1 MYQTNSLAPL
11 WAKDTKGFSQISL
24 FWMEKCQNI
33 LYVDSFLDLKS
44 PILWLLCKLPSK
56 LSLLPEKEI
65 QKIINFWHLLIL
77 LEYKQTSISYEL

>member
-1 MYQTNSLAPL
+1 
-11 WAKDTKGFSQISL
+11 
-24 FWMEKCQNI
+24 MEKFQNI